1 MSYIERMRPEP
12 GKKVLVTAGASGIGA
27 AIAKAYLEAG
37 AKVAICDIDE
47 GALERFTA
55 ENTAVRGVLAD
66 VSDPDAVDR
75 MFNTVEAALGGLDM
89 LINNAGIAGPTGPV
103 EDLALED
110 IRRTLDTDLL
120 SQFIVIRRAVPL
132 LRQSKNASIIN
143 IASVAGRLGYPLRTP
158 YAAAKWGI
166 VGLTASL
173 AKELGPQQIRVNAIL
188 PGPVLGP
195 RMDGVIR
202 DKAEAEGRSIAD
214 VGQEYVENIS
224 LRRMVGP
231 DDIAGMALF
240 LGSPA
245 GANIAGQALSV
256 CGNVETL

>member
-12 GKKVLVTAGASGIGA
+12 GKKVLITAGASGIGA

-37 AKVAICDIDE
+37 AKVAICDVDRAAIE
-47 GALERFTA
+47 QFTS
-55 ENTAVRGVLAD
+55 ENTGVCGIVAD
-66 VSDPDAVDR
+66 VSDPIAVSN
-75 MFNTVEAALGGLDM
+75 MLETVERDLGGLDM
-89 LINNAGIAGPTGPV
+89 LINNAGIAGPTGPI
-103 EDLALED
+103 EELALDD
-110 IRRTLDTDLL
+110 IRKTLDIDLL
-120 SQFIVIRRAVPL
+120 SQFIVIRQAVPL
-132 LRQSKNASIIN
+132 LAQSSNASIIN
-143 IASVAGRLGYPLRTP
+143 VASVAGRLGYPLRTP

-173 AKELGPQQIRVNAIL
+173 AKEMGPRQIRVNAIL

-202 DKAEAEGRSIAD
+202 DKADAEGRSLAD
-214 VGQEYVENIS
+214 VGQEFVANIS

-231 DDIAGMALF
+231 EDIAGMALF

-245 GANIAGQALSV
+245 GANIAGQAISV

>member
-1 MSYIERMRPEP
+1 MSYIERMRPKP
-12 GKKVLVTAGASGIGA
+12 GMKVLITAGASGIGA

-37 AKVAICDIDE
+37 AQVAICDVDE
-47 GALERFTA
+47 AALERFTT
-55 ENTAVRGVLAD
+55 ENTSVRGILAD
-66 VSDPDAVDR
+66 VSDPAAVDR
-75 MFNTVEAALGGLDM
+75 MFDTVEQAFGGLDM
-89 LINNAGIAGPTGPV
+89 LINNAGIAGPTGPI

-132 LRQSKNASIIN
+132 LKQSTNASIIN

-173 AKELGPQQIRVNAIL
+173 AKEMGPEQIRVNAIL

-202 DKAEAEGRSIAD
+202 DKATAEGRSIEE

>member
-1 MSYIERMRPEP
+1 MSYIERMRPKP
-12 GKKVLVTAGASGIGA
+12 GMKVLITAGASGIGA

-37 AKVAICDIDE
+37 AQVAICDVDE
-47 GALERFTA
+47 AALERFTT
-55 ENTAVRGVLAD
+55 ENTSVRGILAD
-66 VSDPDAVDR
+66 VSDPAAVDR
-75 MFNTVEAALGGLDM
+75 MFDTVEQAFGGLDM

-103 EDLALED
+103 EDLELED

-132 LRQSKNASIIN
+132 LKQSTNASIIN

-173 AKELGPQQIRVNAIL
+173 AKEMGPEQIRVNAIL

-202 DKAEAEGRSIAD
+202 DKATAEGRSIEE